1 MLLLPSAHRLF
12 SMCVWVCV
20 GDARE
25 RIVDVFGVF
34 IPREQRQTAEG
45 AEKPS
50 GREHCSRGQSTPI
63 TPVSIAVANAPN

>member
-1 MLLLPSAHRLF
+1 MGVGA
-12 SMCVWVCV
+12 CA

-25 RIVDVFGVF
+25 RIVDGFGSI

-50 GREHCSRGQSTPI
+50 GQGHCSRGQSTPVAC
-63 TPVSIAVANAPN
+63 VSNAAAGAHN